1 VYGRRQIFLI
11 TFGLFNGLS
20 RPCFSS
26 SITYQFL
33 VCHIFSALCRSYAWF
48 IVTRFLMGVG
58 GCTFGAMVGGIISDI
73 FHAPDRG
80 FPMALFSMFGLSF
93 IGVGPLVS
101 GVIVENLSWRW
112 IHWVQLMIG
121 GASMAVTFLVLKE
134 TRGSVLLSRKAKALN
149 KFLDKRGDQGNRW
162 KVKADE
168 ERESFAIA
176 IRVSLTRPFKF
187 LATESIVFWFS
198 CWLTFAWGVLFLCV
212 NDHPCVLKG
221 HF

>member
-1 VYGRRQIFLI
+1 
-11 TFGLFNGLS
+11 
-20 RPCFSS
+20 
-26 SITYQFL
+26 
-33 VCHIFSALCRSYAWF
+33 
-48 IVTRFLMGVG
+48 MGVG

-134 TRGSVLLSRKAKALN
+134 TRGSVLLNRKAKALN